1 MSEGILGKTIKGLYK
16 ALCQEEW
23 NATVCGIVVA
33 LLSIICLAW
42 ARPWGAVG
50 AIRNW
55 GEWILYYIGIWGDQP
70 ASVLLNTGSVIG
82 LGFVA
87 GAFISACMGGDFAIR
102 IPPRLELAKGVFA
115 GIFMGIGSAMCG
127 GCNIGGF
134 YNAVGNL
141 SASGFCMMIGLV
153 VGAVIGIRY
162 LYFEMEYITW
172 GSGGAKTIEFPYALK
187 IILGIV
193 TLGVLIWGTNAYAGS
208 DDGSLTRL
216 AGLLIIP
223 ACLGYTMQR
232 GRWCMIQGFRE
243 PHMTG
248 DTKMAKSVI
257 LSVAVLAIGVAVL
270 KYPGIVP
277 DAFDLDD
284 CPDAEGFRSTEH
296 YVRGFFG
303 WVAIV
308 GGVIFGFGAL
318 LAGGCGTGVLWR
330 VGEGQIKLWVVLP
343 IFGITNAFVDGW
355 FKRNEWEEDGV
366 FGSYV
371 YMPDTW
377 LGYGGT
383 LALIFLVM
391 ALWYIIISWNE
402 ESEKL
407 IVPM

>member
-1 MSEGILGKTIKGLYK
+1 MSESILGKKIKGLYK
-16 ALCQEEW
+16 ILCQEEW
-23 NATVCGIVVA
+23 NATVCGILVA

-55 GEWILYYIGIWGDQP
+55 GEWLLYGIGVWESEP
-70 ASVLLNTGSVIG
+70 ASVLLSSGSVIG

-87 GAFISACMGGDFAIR
+87 GAFISACLGGDFAIR
-102 IPPRLELAKGVFA
+102 IPPRLELVKALFA
-115 GIFMGIGSAMCG
+115 GVFMGIGSAMCG

-134 YNAVGNL
+134 YNSVGNL
-141 SASGFCMMIGLV
+141 SASGFCMMIGLII
-153 VGAVIGIRY
+153 GAVIGIRY
-162 LYFEMEYITW
+162 LYWEMEHISW

-187 IILGIV
+187 IILGIA
-193 TLGVLIWGTNAYAGS
+193 TLGVLIWGTNTYAGS
-208 DDGSLTRL
+208 DDAYVAKL

-223 ACLGYTMQR
+223 AGLGYTMQR

-257 LSVAVLAIGVAVL
+257 LSVVVLAIGVTVL
-270 KYPGIVP
+270 KYT
-277 DAFDLDD
+277 DLVNVM
-284 CPDAEGFRSTEH
+284 H

-330 VGEGQIKLWVVLP
+330 IGEGQIKLWLVLP
-343 IFGITNAFVDGW
+343 AFGITNAFVDGW
-355 FKRNEWEEDGV
+355 FKEKEWELDGV
-366 FGSYV
+366 FGSFV
-371 YMPDTW
+371 YMPETW

-383 LALIFLVM
+383 LALIFIVM
-391 ALWYIIISWNE
+391 AIWYIIISWNE

>member
-1 MSEGILGKTIKGLYK
+1 MSESILGKKIKGLYK
-16 ALCQEEW
+16 ILCQEEW
-23 NATVCGIVVA
+23 NATVCGILVA

-55 GEWILYYIGIWGDQP
+55 GEWLLYGIGVWESEP
-70 ASVLLNTGSVIG
+70 ASVLLSSGSVIG

-87 GAFISACMGGDFAIR
+87 GAFISACLGGDFAIR
-102 IPPRLELAKGVFA
+102 IPPRLELVKALFA
-115 GIFMGIGSAMCG
+115 GVFMGIGSAMCG

-134 YNAVGNL
+134 YNSVGNL
-141 SASGFCMMIGLV
+141 SASGFCMMIGLII
-153 VGAVIGIRY
+153 GAVIGIRY
-162 LYFEMEYITW
+162 LYWEMEHISW

-187 IILGIV
+187 IILGIA
-193 TLGVLIWGTNAYAGS
+193 TLGVLIWGTNTYAGS
-208 DDGSLTRL
+208 DDAYVAKL

-223 ACLGYTMQR
+223 AGLGYTMQR

-257 LSVAVLAIGVAVL
+257 LSVVVLAIGVTVL
-270 KYPGIVP
+270 KYT
-277 DAFDLDD
+277 DLVN
-284 CPDAEGFRSTEH
+284 TMH

-330 VGEGQIKLWVVLP
+330 IGEGQIKLWLVLP
-343 IFGITNAFVDGW
+343 AFGITNAFVDGW
-355 FKRNEWEEDGV
+355 FKEKEWELDGV
-366 FGSYV
+366 FGSFV
-371 YMPDTW
+371 YMPETW

-383 LALIFLVM
+383 LALIFIVM
-391 ALWYIIISWNE
+391 AIWYIIISWNE

>member
-1 MSEGILGKTIKGLYK
+1 MSGSILGKKIKELYK
-16 ALCQEEW
+16 VLCQEEW
-23 NATVCGIVVA
+23 NATVCGILIA

-55 GEWILYYIGIWGDQP
+55 GEWLLYGIGMWDCQP
-70 ASVLLNTGSVIG
+70 SNVLQYSGSVIG
-82 LGFVA
+82 LGFLA
-87 GAFISACMGGDFAIR
+87 GAFISACLGGDFAIR
-102 IPPRLELAKGVFA
+102 IPPRLELVKALFA
-115 GIFMGIGSAMCG
+115 GIFMGIGSSMCG

-134 YNAVGNL
+134 YNSVGNL
-141 SASGFCMMIGLV
+141 SASGFCMMIGLII
-153 VGAVIGIRY
+153 GAVIGIRY
-162 LYFEMEYITW
+162 LYWEMEHISW

-187 IILGIV
+187 IILGIA
-193 TLGVLIWGTNAYAGS
+193 TLGVLIWGTNTYANS
-208 DDGSLTRL
+208 DDAYVAKL

-223 ACLGYTMQR
+223 AGMGYTMQR

-257 LSVAVLAIGVAVL
+257 VSVVVLAIGVTVL
-270 KYPGIVP
+270 KYT
-277 DAFDLDD
+277 DLVN
-284 CPDAEGFRSTEH
+284 TMH

-330 VGEGQIKLWVVLP
+330 VGEGQIKLLVVLP
-343 IFGITNAFVDGW
+343 AFGIANAFVDRW
-355 FKRNEWEEDGV
+355 FKENEWEADEV
-366 FGSYV
+366 FGSFV
-371 YMPDTW
+371 YMPETW

-383 LALIFLVM
+383 LAIILAVM
-391 ALWYIIISWNE
+391 ALWYIIITWNE

>member
-1 MSEGILGKTIKGLYK
+1 MGESILGKKIKGLYK
-16 ALCQEEW
+16 ILCQEEW
-23 NATVCGIVVA
+23 NATVCGIFVA

-55 GEWILYYIGIWGDQP
+55 GEWLLYGIGVWESEP
-70 ASVLLNTGSVIG
+70 ASVLLSSGSVIG

-87 GAFISACMGGDFAIR
+87 GAFISACLGGDFAIR
-102 IPPRLELAKGVFA
+102 IPPRLELVKALFA
-115 GIFMGIGSAMCG
+115 GVFMGIGSAMCG

-134 YNAVGNL
+134 YNSVGNL
-141 SASGFCMMIGLV
+141 SASGFCMMIGLII
-153 VGAVIGIRY
+153 GAVIGIKY
-162 LYFEMEYITW
+162 LYWEMEHISW

-187 IILGIV
+187 IILGIA
-193 TLGVLIWGTNAYAGS
+193 TLGVLIWGTNTYAGS
-208 DDGSLTRL
+208 DDAYVAKL

-223 ACLGYTMQR
+223 AGLGYTMQR

-248 DTKMAKSVI
+248 DTKMAKSVM
-257 LSVAVLAIGVAVL
+257 LSVVVLAIGVTVL
-270 KYPGIVP
+270 KYT
-277 DAFDLDD
+277 DLVNVM
-284 CPDAEGFRSTEH
+284 H

-330 VGEGQIKLWVVLP
+330 IGEGQIKLWLVLP
-343 IFGITNAFVDGW
+343 AFGITNAFVDGW
-355 FKRNEWEEDGV
+355 FKEKEWELDGV
-366 FGSYV
+366 FGSFV
-371 YMPDTW
+371 YMPETW

-383 LALIFLVM
+383 LALIFIVM
-391 ALWYIIISWNE
+391 AIWYIIISWNE

>member
-1 MSEGILGKTIKGLYK
+1 MSGSILGKKIKELYK
-16 ALCQEEW
+16 VLCQEEW
-23 NATVCGIVVA
+23 NATVCGILIA

-55 GEWILYYIGIWGDQP
+55 GEWLLYGIGIWGSEP
-70 ASVLLNTGSVIG
+70 ANVLQYSGSVIG
-82 LGFVA
+82 LGFLA
-87 GAFISACMGGDFAIR
+87 GAFISACLGGDFAIR
-102 IPPRLELAKGVFA
+102 IPPRLELVKALFA
-115 GIFMGIGSAMCG
+115 GMFMGIGSSMCG

-134 YNAVGNL
+134 YNSVGNL
-141 SASGFCMMIGLV
+141 SASGFCMMIGLII
-153 VGAVIGIRY
+153 GAVIGIRY
-162 LYFEMEYITW
+162 LYWEMEHISW

-193 TLGVLIWGTNAYAGS
+193 TLGVLIWGTNTYANS
-208 DDGSLTRL
+208 DDAYVAKL

-223 ACLGYTMQR
+223 AGMGYTMQR

-257 LSVAVLAIGVAVL
+257 VSVVVLAIGVTVL
-270 KYPGIVP
+270 KYT
-277 DAFDLDD
+277 DLVH
-284 CPDAEGFRSTEH
+284 TMH

-330 VGEGQIKLWVVLP
+330 VGEGQIKLLVVLP
-343 IFGITNAFVDGW
+343 AFGIANAFVDRW
-355 FKRNEWEEDGV
+355 FKENEWELDEV
-366 FGSYV
+366 FGSFV
-371 YMPDTW
+371 YMPETW

-383 LALIFLVM
+383 LALIFAVM